1 MIECPTCSFE
11 NSEDSNYC
19 RRCGTK
25 LATAGL
31 EDSTVSYPAPELDQK
46 QIARRPSAGAAGPAL
61 QIRSG
66 GGREGELVVLET
78 DVLTIGRNPDNHLF
92 LDDVTVSRR
101 HARILRDG
109 RGYLIED
116 LRSLN
121 GTYVNRRRIERHR
134 LRDGDELQI
143 GKYKLVFLTK
153 AES

>member
-1 MIECPTCSFE
+1 MIECPNCTFE

-25 LATAGL
+25 LTTGGV
-31 EDSTVSYPAPELDQK
+31 EDSTVSYPAPELDQT
-46 QIARRPSAGAAGPAL
+46 QMTARPSAAHEGPAL

-66 GGREGELVVLET
+66 GGREGELVVLGA

-134 LRDGDELQI
+134 LRDGDEHLKPVAI
-143 GKYKLVFLTK
+143 SPATVTV
-153 AES
+153 